1 MRIPLFKME
10 RMQSTYEN
18 YVEYNLSE
26 SGVHP
31 MRVEELLDGAPSSL
45 GTARLLATELGYCQS
60 NGTEEL
66 RDRIALFY
74 PGARRENILV
84 TNGGAEANFTSFWT
98 LLEKGD
104 RVALQ
109 IPNYF
114 QTPGLARI
122 FAGRA
127 DFFRL
132 VRRKEGA
139 ATRWALDLDSLRR
152 AVTKKTRII
161 LVTNPNNPTG
171 AILTDAEMDAVVQT
185 ARRAGAWIVADEIY
199 RGAEVSGTT
208 TPTFY
213 GRYSRVLIT
222 SGLSKA
228 FGLPGLRVGWV
239 AGPPKTVEAIWAH
252 RDYTTIAPSIM
263 SDHLGRIAMEPARRE
278 EIFERTRSIIRTNL
292 PPLEKW
298 IATHEDIFEYT
309 PPQAGAIVFIKYRLP
324 IGSIKLVERLRKEQ
338 SVLIVAGDQCGLPKH
353 IRIGFGSP
361 VEYTEK
367 GLGRIDQTLQKMSN
381 TSSGVHRPFP
391 AGRSG
396 TAFR

>member
-18 YVEYNLSE
+18 YVEFNLSE

-31 MRVEELLDGAPSSL
+31 MRLEELLDGAHE
-45 GTARLLATELGYCQS
+45 TARLLKSELGYCQS

-66 RDRIALFY
+66 RERIALFY
-74 PGARRENILV
+74 PGARRENIVV
-84 TNGGAEANFTSFWT
+84 TNGGAEANFASFWT
-98 LLEKGD
+98 LLEAGD

-114 QTPGLARI
+114 QTPGLTSI

-132 VRRKEGA
+132 VRRKEGS
-139 ATRWALDLDSLRR
+139 ATRWALDVDSLRR
-152 AVTKKTRII
+152 AVSRKTRII
-161 LVTNPNNPTG
+161 LITNPNNPTG
-171 AILTDAEMDAVVQT
+171 AILTEAEMDAIVRI

-199 RGAEVSGTT
+199 RGAEFSGDT

-228 FGLPGLRVGWV
+228 FGLPGLRIGWV
-239 AGPPKTVEAIWAH
+239 VGPPKTIEAIWAH
-252 RDYTTIAPSIM
+252 RDYITIAPSIL
-263 SDHLGRIAMEPARRE
+263 SDQLARIALEPQRRE
-278 EIFERTRSIIRTNL
+278 KIFARTRSILHANL
-292 PPLEKW
+292 PPLEQW
-298 IATHEDIFEYT
+298 IAAHPDLFEYT
-309 PPQAGAIVFIKYRLP
+309 PPLAGAIAFLKYRLP
-324 IGSIKLVERLRKEQ
+324 IESIKLVDRLRVEQ

-353 IRIGFGSP
+353 IRIGYGSP
-361 VEYTEK
+361 VDYTAK
-367 GLGRIDQTLQKMSN
+367 GLERIDGLLSRLRARASTVRTPRRLRSSALQ
-381 TSSGVHRPFP
+381 P
-391 AGRSG
+391 
-396 TAFR
+396 